1 MGMLAAVK
9 AMGKLFTRLVACT
22 ARLRFMLAPNHTI
35 SNSNCILSNR
45 LVWSG
50 ERERVHCTQYR
61 YKAHIC
67 NLRHPRC
74 GPSFFKLAL
83 TKLAHWLSELHLN
96 SGPNL
101 VLVQGLILFSKKGEI
116 GKISLKYYGFFSQN
130 IWMKISIF
138 EMRTGI
144 SYYQSCVP
152 RQEQEYLSVNLV

>member
-22 ARLRFMLAPNHTI
+22 ARLRFRFAPKNTI
-35 SNSNCILSNR
+35 STSNSILSNR

-101 VLVQGLILFSKKGEI
+101 VLVPGLILFSKKSENWQNFL
-116 GKISLKYYGFFSQN
+116 KIVCLFFLSKYLDENLN
-130 IWMKISIF
+130 I
-138 EMRTGI
+138 
-144 SYYQSCVP
+144 
-152 RQEQEYLSVNLV
+152 

>member
-22 ARLRFMLAPNHTI
+22 ARLRFRLAPNHTI
-35 SNSNCILSNR
+35 SNSNCILPNR

-101 VLVQGLILFSKKGEI
+101 VLVPGLILFSKKSENWQNFL
-116 GKISLKYYGFFSQN
+116 KIVCLFFLSKYLDENLN
-130 IWMKISIF
+130 I
-138 EMRTGI
+138 
-144 SYYQSCVP
+144 
-152 RQEQEYLSVNLV
+152 